1 VGPDVSSPALWLAIV
16 AMGLIT
22 YGLRLS
28 MIILFGRVAMP
39 DVLRRALRFVP
50 PAVLAAIV
58 LPELLIADGTFAL
71 PPSNARIVAGVVAA
85 AVAWWTRNVFLTIG
99 IGMAVLWI
107 LQLVL
112 KS

>member
-1 VGPDVSSPALWLAIV
+1 VSSPVLWLAIV

-39 DVLRRALRFVP
+39 EVMRRALRFVP
-50 PAVLAAIV
+50 AAVLAAIV
-58 LPELLIADGTFAL
+58 LPELLIPGGRFAL
-71 PPSNARIVAGVVAA
+71 PPENARLVAGVVAA
-85 AVAWWTRNVFLTIG
+85 GVAWWTRNVFLTIAT
-99 IGMAVLWI
+99 GMAVLWI
-107 LQLVL
+107 LRLVL

>member
-1 VGPDVSSPALWLAIV
+1 
-16 AMGLIT
+16 MGLIT

-28 MIILFGRVAMP
+28 MIILFGRAAMP
-39 DVLRRALRFVP
+39 EVLRRALRFVP

-58 LPELLIADGTFAL
+58 LPELLIPGGTFAL
-71 PPSNARIVAGVVAA
+71 LPPNARLVAGVVAA

-99 IGMAVLWI
+99 TGMVVLWI
-107 LQLVL
+107 LQLIL